1 MRPALLTMLSAM
13 LAAACATPAS
23 SPPATPAQPPS
34 TAPNTAPSTA
44 PKATNSVDKW
54 RARTEDPECQRR
66 LQALAQ
72 GQLKG
77 WNGVGKCGR
86 IDAERALGDSGDQP
100 SKFEQFGEYRVYKA
114 GKDSLLVW
122 FLSDDIRVIQLLY
135 PKLGQPLKALLGEPQ
150 AKIKS
155 QLSADWDQWVYAN
168 RGLALHV
175 RRANSEPVMLFA
187 YAASTVEEFL
197 KSDVARVARTES
209 PVEELK

>member
-1 MRPALLTMLSAM
+1 MRPVLLVMLPAM

-23 SPPATPAQPPS
+23 STPAVVA
-34 TAPNTAPSTA
+34 APTTTAPSAA
-44 PKATNSVDKW
+44 PRAGSSVDKW
-54 RARTEDPECQRR
+54 RARAEDPECQRR

-135 PKLGQPLKALLGEPQ
+135 PKLGQPLKTLLGEPQ

-155 QLSADWDQWVYAN
+155 QLSAEWEQWVYAN